1 MGPGGRRVPVTPPN
15 AVRDHLEETMPAST
29 VILAIAVPPNHNLP
43 GTSQIAELIGG
54 LVTWVLYACVAVVL
68 LGAAAWGVG
77 HQGGYF
83 AAEQRGR
90 AMTLGGI
97 LGAIIAGAASAL
109 VTFGF
114 NLGGSVH

>member
-1 MGPGGRRVPVTPPN
+1 MPTSILILSISVVPN
-15 AVRDHLEETMPAST
+15 Q
-29 VILAIAVPPNHNLP
+29 NLP
-43 GTSQIAELIGG
+43 GTTQIADLVGG
-54 LVTWVLYACVAVVL
+54 LVTWVLYACIAVVL

-77 HQGGYF
+77 HHGGSY

-114 NLGGSVH
+114 NLGGLVH